1 MGYYPR
7 ETIIEPGYIVDVC
20 YRDDNPPAEVLSSE
34 CTYYPGYYDV
44 TITVTCDNLSVAQRT
59 QKVFLVATH
68 DPEEHGTLVHAAGT
82 TLPLGN
88 EHRVAHVVFGKKSLN
103 LGGRPVDYDITFSF
117 STIVRTCCMGVPG
130 SCLPTTKKTCSSLR
144 QADVSKAAPHTLAG
158 APHLRLTAT
167 RSFRTLF

>member
-103 LGGRPVDYDITFSF
+103 LGGRPVDYDINIFVLDHSENLLHGCAW
-117 STIVRTCCMGVPG
+117 V
-130 SCLPTTKKTCSSLR
+130 
-144 QADVSKAAPHTLAG
+144 
-158 APHLRLTAT
+158 
-167 RSFRTLF
+167 LFTHDKEDLLFAETG